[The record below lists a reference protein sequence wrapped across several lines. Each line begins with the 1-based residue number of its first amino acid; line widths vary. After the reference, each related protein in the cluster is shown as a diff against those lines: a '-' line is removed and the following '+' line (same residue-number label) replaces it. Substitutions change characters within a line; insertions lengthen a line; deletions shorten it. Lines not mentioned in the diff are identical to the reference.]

1 MHSSVN
7 RHGLFL
13 LCVAIMKNS
22 AINTIQVHAAVAG
35 ISGICSCL
43 GMSLFTDFHQKF

>member
-13 LCVAIMKNS
+13 LYVAIMRDS
-22 AINTIQVHAAVAG
+22 AINIIQVHATVAG
-35 ISGICSCL
+35 IWGICSCL
-43 GMSLFTDFHQKF
+43 VYIPGNVIVH

>member
-13 LCVAIMKNS
+13 LCVAIMRNS
-22 AINTIQVHAAVAG
+22 AVNTIQVRAIVAG
-35 ISGICSCL
+35 IWGICSYL
-43 GMSLFTDFHQKF
+43 GNIPRNVIVH